1 MQIQRRQRRS
11 NMPTLACGCLGI
23 AGLLAVVLVAAI
35 IILLPLLPGL
45 TLQFVGFQP
54 KGTTEQ
60 VLAAIPTPQSIVL
73 QNPVTPPQ
81 AVVNLGSYGTL
92 PTTQDYTIAVG
103 SNAAGAQVATVNFT
117 EAGLMQMCYQR
128 TDLCSN
134 TNPQYRNA
142 RIDLRPGGGVVYADV
157 YVQQFGIWQPIGVVL
172 RLDASG
178 RQLEVAGV
186 DVNGRLYALPP
197 NEISEQ
203 ISQIVT
209 GGNEALR
216 QLSLEAGGGRYLL
229 TSIRI
234 DDQTVTLVL
243 Q

>member
-1 MQIQRRQRRS
+1 MQIQRPPRRS
-11 NMPTLACGCLGI
+11 NMLALACSCLGI
-23 AGLLAVVLVAAI
+23 AGLLAVVLVAAV

-45 TLQFVGFQP
+45 TLQFAGFQP
-54 KGTTEQ
+54 KGNTEQ
-60 VLAAIPTPQSIVL
+60 ALAAIPTPLPIVL
-73 QNPVTPPQ
+73 QNAFTPPE
-81 AVVNLGSYGTL
+81 AVVSLGVYGTL

-103 SNAAGAQVATVNFT
+103 SNAAGARVATVSFT

-142 RIDLRPGGGVVYADV
+142 RIDLRPGGGIVYADV
-157 YVQQFGIWQPIGVVL
+157 YVQQFGIWQPVGVVL
-172 RLDASG
+172 RVDGSG
-178 RQLEVAGV
+178 RQLEAVGV
-186 DVNGRLYALPP
+186 DVNGTLYALPP

-203 ISQIVT
+203 INQIVT
-209 GGNEALR
+209 GGNEVLR

-229 TSIRI
+229 TGVRV
-234 DDQTVTLVL
+234 DDQTLTLLL